1 MKASSEKDR
10 THQAVAARYTR
21 LRDFGAFQPDIAAL
35 ATCEIIAVKREVT
48 DITSLATRVV
58 AAVNGGSL
66 QADSV
71 ERKEQ
76 VEQAEQRGTRKGSRK
91 KQLSILIRV
100 GLTLLLFALLF
111 KSLSWSSL
119 FELLGNVRRALVS
132 MGLIIGAA
140 GVVISSYQ
148 WRSLL
153 QSERIRFDLA
163 DLIDLYLVGTAFSHF
178 LPTGMGGD
186 AIKAMYVGRKAG
198 NTGGAASAVVMS
210 RVTGFFGMLA
220 IATVILIV
228 EYAHFSRT
236 LVLEFVLLSL
246 LVGGMM
252 CGALLSVTLL
262 PRMLPGK
269 WSRLVQWR
277 VFLSITRVGD
287 ALRASATRPRSLA
300 IATLFGVLFWI
311 TACLNYYSYAIAIGV
326 SVPLYFY
333 FVAIPF
339 VSLVTFLP
347 ISINGFGVRE
357 SAFVSLFATVHIPA
371 ASSLL
376 IVLLMDAQVIFFGVL
391 GGCIYFMLNRKKTLQ
406 QGIL

>member
-1 MKASSEKDR
+1 MKASPEKDR
-10 THQAVAARYTR
+10 THQAVTARYTR
-21 LRDFGAFQPDIAAL
+21 LRDFGAFQPDISTL
-35 ATCEIIAVKREVT
+35 ATCKMTALKREVT
-48 DITSLATRVV
+48 DITALATRTV

-66 QADSV
+66 QAGSV
-71 ERKEQ
+71 ERKEH
-76 VEQAEQRGTRKGSRK
+76 VEQVGQRGPRKGSRK
-91 KQLSILIRV
+91 KQLSVLIRV
-100 GLTLLLFALLF
+100 ALTLLLFALLF

-119 FELLGNVRRALVS
+119 FELLGNVRRALVL

-228 EYAHFSRT
+228 EYTHFSRA

-269 WSRLVQWR
+269 WSRLVQWK
-277 VFLSITRVGD
+277 VFLSITRIGD

-391 GGCIYFMLNRKKTLQ
+391 GGCIYFMLNKKKTLQ

>member
-48 DITSLATRVV
+48 DIAALATCAV

-66 QADSV
+66 QAGSV
-71 ERKEQ
+71 ERKDQ

-140 GVVISSYQ
+140 GVVISSY
-148 WRSLL
+148 L
-153 QSERIRFDLA
+153 
-163 DLIDLYLVGTAFSHF
+163 SHF

-357 SAFVSLFATVHIPA
+357 SAFVSLFATMHISA

>member
-1 MKASSEKDR
+1 M
-10 THQAVAARYTR
+10 T
-21 LRDFGAFQPDIAAL
+21 AL
-35 ATCEIIAVKREVT
+35 KREVT
-48 DITSLATRVV
+48 DITALATRTV

-66 QADSV
+66 QAGSV

-228 EYAHFSRT
+228 EYTHFSRA

-391 GGCIYFMLNRKKTLQ
+391 GGCIYFMLNKKKTLQ